1 MWSRLRC
8 NAAFAGKGKRCA
20 AAFCAMRFASAT
32 ATIGAYYRK
41 DRNTT
46 GSPWSCAGIAGAPAD
61 LANEACRSARAMS
74 RLPRLRY
81 KTIADNVVYPF
92 AVRRITD
99 DEPAAGTD
107 QENA

>member
-1 MWSRLRC
+1 MCWNRRRAC
-8 NAAFAGKGKRCA
+8 
-20 AAFCAMRFASAT
+20 RF
-32 ATIGAYYRK
+32 
-41 DRNTT
+41 
-46 GSPWSCAGIAGAPAD
+46 
-61 LANEACRSARAMS
+61 LANEARRSARAMS

>member
-1 MWSRLRC
+1 
-8 NAAFAGKGKRCA
+8 
-20 AAFCAMRFASAT
+20 
-32 ATIGAYYRK
+32 
-41 DRNTT
+41 
-46 GSPWSCAGIAGAPAD
+46 
-61 LANEACRSARAMS
+61 MS